1 MKVINLIVEMSRSN
15 TNNKSINGNNNN
27 NNFHTHNTYNL
38 SLDDLGDFSFNSDSD
53 SENIESKATVIAP
66 APAPL
71 NDVHLS
77 KVEIKRANNVLNY
90 NGNNAHQR
98 GSSRALPCMHFSG
111 INKILLREYYY

>member
-53 SENIESKATVIAP
+53 SENIESKATVTFEAATIPQDSFHVKNAQ
-66 APAPL
+66 
-71 NDVHLS
+71 D
-77 KVEIKRANNVLNY
+77 VLNEVIKKRQ
-90 NGNNAHQR
+90 GNSMKQIVKTR
-98 GSSRALPCMHFSG
+98 KKS
-111 INKILLREYYY
+111 